1 MKTTLPNCG
10 PTALSFV
17 TGEPINDLMES
28 FRNHFGFTSK
38 WKGRSC
44 WSQLLSW
51 LDLKNKKYK
60 RVPVGGSLKTWVNNN
75 TAPNGV
81 YMVRVGNHF
90 LTVKNQLLYDQ
101 NEEGKSSDDFWAKK
115 RRVTHAVE
123 IGKSE
128 VKRTTRKAPAKY
140 CIDND
145 PAFLAL
151 WD

>member
-1 MKTTLPNCG
+1 MTTRLPNCG
-10 PTALSFV
+10 PTALSFI

-28 FRNHFGFTSK
+28 FRNHFGLTNK
-38 WKGRSC
+38 WKGRSN

-60 RVPVGGSLKTWVNNN
+60 KVPVGGSLKTWVNNN

-101 NEEGKSSDDFWAKK
+101 HEEGKSSDNSW
-115 RRVTHAVE
+115 
-123 IGKSE
+123 GS
-128 VKRTTRKAPAKY
+128 
-140 CIDND
+140 
-145 PAFLAL
+145 
-151 WD
+151 